1 MGEWKSAAHV
11 RYDLWYHFVWT
22 PKYRKRLLAE
32 KERKGYLYRVL
43 KEIGARYE
51 FEISRV
57 AVDDD
62 HVHVFLSAPPRYSPS
77 QIAGVLK
84 GITAREMFK
93 AFPVIK
99 RALWGGEFWED
110 GYSPSS
116 SVIKQTL
123 FVFNSLWNFR
133 GQSLHYIC
141 NSFWSIRNFNFQPLQ

>member
-1 MGEWKSAAHV
+1 MNGYNSDMGEWKSAAHV

-22 PKYRKRLLAE
+22 PKYRKKLLAE
-32 KERKGYLYRVL
+32 KPRKGYIYRIL
-43 KEIGARYE
+43 KEIGERYE

-77 QIAGVLK
+77 QMAGVLK

-99 RALWGGEFWED
+99 RTLWGGEFWED
-110 GYSPSS
+110 GYCVR
-116 SVIKQTL
+116 SVGERVTEEIIKRYIERHYKEIGQEPPKQLEL
-123 FVFNSLWNFR
+123 F
-133 GQSLHYIC
+133 
-141 NSFWSIRNFNFQPLQ
+141 